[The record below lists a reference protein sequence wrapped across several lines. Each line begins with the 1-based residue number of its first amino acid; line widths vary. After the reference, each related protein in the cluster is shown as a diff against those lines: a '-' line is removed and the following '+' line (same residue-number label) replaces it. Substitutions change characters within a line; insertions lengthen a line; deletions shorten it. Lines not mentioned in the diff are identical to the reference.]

1 MAFGPE
7 GLTLGAGT
15 VLAATDD
22 ERNIALDEAA
32 EARLQAL
39 LAAAYVRPVSA
50 QTLRYIRRGAASWR
64 DGDKAMAAMHL
75 AMTGLTPLRE
85 PKAAARRLFMADQL
99 MMAGATPEV
108 IFRALD
114 LEPPIQKAVLSIGGY
129 NPLEPRNLR
138 GEWAV
143 AGEIAE
149 GAAAALA
156 QAGKLLEC

>member
-50 QTLRYIRRGAASWR
+50 QTLRYIRRGAAR
-64 DGDKAMAAMHL
+64 QAGAMA
-75 AMTGLTPLRE
+75 TKPW
-85 PKAAARRLFMADQL
+85 
-99 MMAGATPEV
+99 
-108 IFRALD
+108 
-114 LEPPIQKAVLSIGGY
+114 PPCTW
-129 NPLEPRNLR
+129 R
-138 GEWAV
+138 
-143 AGEIAE
+143 
-149 GAAAALA
+149 
-156 QAGKLLEC
+156 